1 MVVAAAAQGLAFG
14 AIKRLSWLAGPGAV
28 LVQRRAHIFVSTLNH
43 PVGGSGGAGVVFLRV
58 FNEVG
63 TVVFVEHAH
72 GIGCGGRSCA
82 STQRLKTQPVNGGAV
97 SQRLP
102 SQTELFV
109 GEQHIV
115 VKYRL

>member
-43 PVGGSGGAGVVFLRV
+43 PVGGGRTTGGVVFRV
-58 FNEVG
+58 IDEVG

-82 STQRLKTQPVNGGAV
+82 SAQRLKTQPVNGGAV